1 MGRYNTRETLRES
14 SSAIN
19 LVFLRI
25 CGDFNKYNSESFTC
39 LDMAMVDL
47 TAGVIDIIKL
57 GGTQSMI
64 IRNHKCYLIGGGALP
79 LGIVEEAKPY
89 TDRHIIMDGDIMV
102 MATDGISDYL
112 KQESICDMIINN
124 PNASPEQLAE
134 DILRAA
140 TAGGAKDDSTVI
152 VTKIYDKK

>member
-1 MGRYNTRETLRES
+1 MLS
-14 SSAIN
+14 SFAPPAVAVLKMS
-19 LVFLRI
+19 
-25 CGDFNKYNSESFTC
+25 S
-39 LDMAMVDL
+39 
-47 TAGVIDIIKL
+47 
-57 GGTQSMI
+57 
-64 IRNHKCYLIGGGALP
+64 
-79 LGIVEEAKPY
+79 VEEAKPY

-140 TAGGAKDDSTVI
+140 TAGGAKDEAPPPI
-152 VTKIYDKK
+152 R